1 MSASR
6 KWHSF
11 PPPEREQGA
20 PAATE
25 TPTPPSTR
33 QFLALRHHLWAHSI
47 GALRLIVRCWDPG
60 QGQVG
65 FDRERAEGDASQ
77 KASPKERVV
86 GVGDPGRRGRAETRH
101 RNAAGSTLPYCIL
114 ARPAQHVAQ
123 LPWEPRKN
131 ALSHRGAGWP
141 KRGTHS
147 LPKALR
153 WACPGGQAETKP
165 WTMSRVTELPHWVP
179 GGRLWGPWLEANT
192 SLRRQG
198 LPHCGSHEDE
208 WELGG

>member
-33 QFLALRHHLWAHSI
+33 QSLALRHHLWAHSI
-47 GALRLIVRCWDPG
+47 GALRLTVRCWGPG

-65 FDRERAEGDASQ
+65 FDRERAEGDAAQ
-77 KASPKERVV
+77 RASPKKRVV
-86 GVGDPGRRGRAETRH
+86 AVGDPGQRGRAETRH
-101 RNAAGSTLPYCIL
+101 RNAAGSTLPYCTL

-131 ALSHRGAGWP
+131 ALSHQWGRLAKERNPLPPQNSEMGLPWGAGGNEVLDHVQGQ
-141 KRGTHS
+141 RAATLGS
-147 LPKALR
+147 R
-153 WACPGGQAETKP
+153 WET
-165 WTMSRVTELPHWVP
+165 L
-179 GGRLWGPWLEANT
+179 GPLA
-192 SLRRQG
+192 
-198 LPHCGSHEDE
+198 
-208 WELGG
+208 

>member
-1 MSASR
+1 MGMSASR

-33 QFLALRHHLWAHSI
+33 QSLALRHHLWAHSI
-47 GALRLIVRCWDPG
+47 GALRLTVRCWGPG

-65 FDRERAEGDASQ
+65 FDRERAEGDAAQ
-77 KASPKERVV
+77 RASPKKRVV
-86 GVGDPGRRGRAETRH
+86 AVGDPGRRGRAETRH
-101 RNAAGSTLPYCIL
+101 RNAAGSTLPYCTL

-131 ALSHRGAGWP
+131 ALSHQWGRLAKERNPQPPQNSEMGLPWGAGGNEVLDHVQGQ
-141 KRGTHS
+141 RAATLGS
-147 LPKALR
+147 R
-153 WACPGGQAETKP
+153 WET
-165 WTMSRVTELPHWVP
+165 L
-179 GGRLWGPWLEANT
+179 GPLA
-192 SLRRQG
+192 
-198 LPHCGSHEDE
+198 
-208 WELGG
+208 